1 MQLSKRLCAVA
12 SLVPQGCRLADV
24 GTDHGYVPIW
34 LVRQGRIPSA
44 IAMNGRAGPL
54 ERAREHIRAAQL
66 TGYIEARLSDG
77 LSALAPGEADC
88 VLLAGMGGPLMARI
102 LKEAEEKWDSIGVY
116 VFQPQSDL
124 GQFRRFL
131 DAAGFR
137 MTAEDMVEEDGKYYP
152 MMRAVRG
159 DAGYRNERE
168 IDFLFGR
175 GLLEGR
181 HPVLRSLLERERTA
195 YEEIVQKLRRQ
206 GGQEARTA
214 ELTAYLD
221 RIKEA
226 EGCYEM

>member
-44 IAMNGRAGPL
+44 IAMDVREGPL

-137 MTAEDMVEEDGKYYP
+137 MTAEDMVEEDGNII
-152 MMRAVRG
+152 R
-159 DAGYRNERE
+159 
-168 IDFLFGR
+168 
-175 GLLEGR
+175 
-181 HPVLRSLLERERTA
+181 
-195 YEEIVQKLRRQ
+195 
-206 GGQEARTA
+206 
-214 ELTAYLD
+214 
-221 RIKEA
+221 
-226 EGCYEM
+226 

>member
-44 IAMNGRAGPL
+44 IAMDVREGPL

-152 MMRAVRG
+152 MMKAVQG
-159 DAGYRNERE
+159 QMKYTKKAEYLYGKE
-168 IDFLFGR
+168 
-175 GLLEGR
+175 LLEKR
-181 HPVLRSLLERERTA
+181 HPVLKEFLEKEDRAARELLEKLSSVDTPSARKRSEELLTEIKDREEALA
-195 YEEIVQKLRRQ
+195 Y
-206 GGQEARTA
+206 
-214 ELTAYLD
+214 
-221 RIKEA
+221 
-226 EGCYEM
+226 YEV